1 MAHGLHCSSA
11 RGIFPDP
18 GSDSE
23 PPGKPSVYLYVF
35 IYLLAPVLVAALQ
48 DLGSSLGLVGSL
60 VAALGCTGRPGS
72 PSPAIMRHFIKQ
84 VMGHPGGGRG
94 ALLGGPC
101 PGGGGASSAQELA
114 AVGEMLAP
122 WGPRQYPPT
131 VRMLQPLQP
140 ACGGGTSDGSR
151 GASAWS
157 PESFPVT
164 RPLPGHRKPR
174 QAAECSP
181 LQGLLDSAFMGPEPL
196 PSFGSEAKEEGRGV
210 CAQSVDRAA
219 CPAFL
224 LLCPGDVGCGG

>member
-1 MAHGLHCSSA
+1 MSLGLHCSSA

-94 ALLGGPC
+94 PCWVARALGGRGQLC
-101 PGGGGASSAQELA
+101 AGA
-114 AVGEMLAP
+114 
-122 WGPRQYPPT
+122 
-131 VRMLQPLQP
+131 
-140 ACGGGTSDGSR
+140 R
-151 GASAWS
+151 GCW
-157 PESFPVT
+157 
-164 RPLPGHRKPR
+164 
-174 QAAECSP
+174 
-181 LQGLLDSAFMGPEPL
+181 
-196 PSFGSEAKEEGRGV
+196 
-210 CAQSVDRAA
+210 
-219 CPAFL
+219 
-224 LLCPGDVGCGG
+224 

>member
-94 ALLGGPC
+94 PCWVARALGGRGQLC
-101 PGGGGASSAQELA
+101 AGA
-114 AVGEMLAP
+114 
-122 WGPRQYPPT
+122 
-131 VRMLQPLQP
+131 
-140 ACGGGTSDGSR
+140 R
-151 GASAWS
+151 GCW
-157 PESFPVT
+157 
-164 RPLPGHRKPR
+164 
-174 QAAECSP
+174 
-181 LQGLLDSAFMGPEPL
+181 
-196 PSFGSEAKEEGRGV
+196 
-210 CAQSVDRAA
+210 
-219 CPAFL
+219 
-224 LLCPGDVGCGG
+224 